1 MNRFRTAQLTAV
13 AAVGVALFAP
23 PALAGGEPKN
33 VRPFTR
39 PAAVP
44 VAHLAGALRRPAQLS
59 SLPGIGEDK
68 SGPPFNA
75 AVR

>member
-1 MNRFRTAQLTAV
+1 MNRFRTVHLTALTAV
-13 AAVGVALFAP
+13 CVALCAP

-33 VRPFTR
+33 ARPFTR
-39 PAAVP
+39 PAAGTVG
-44 VAHLAGALRRPAQLS
+44 HLAGALRRPQRLS

-75 AVR
+75 VVR